1 MTATS
6 RTINDGWTFT
16 QIGGGDVVK
25 KDEWINVK
33 DFPTTVHVELLKE
46 KRIPDP
52 VSGPLISTLPS
63 FARILGLGSQNKF
76 ERF

>member
-6 RTINDGWTFT
+6 RTINDGWKFT

-33 DFPTTVHVELLKE
+33 DFPTTVQVELLKE

-52 VSGPLISTLPS
+52 VSGSSTCRLFLPPQISDS
-63 FARILGLGSQNKF
+63 GMGQQI
-76 ERF
+76 

>member
-6 RTINDGWTFT
+6 KTIDEGWKFT

-25 KDEWINVK
+25 KDEWIEVTE
-33 DFPTTVHVELLKE
+33 FPTTVHVELLKE

-52 VSGPLISTLPS
+52 VSANTSDQRYQLI
-63 FARILGLGSQNKF
+63 
-76 ERF
+76 